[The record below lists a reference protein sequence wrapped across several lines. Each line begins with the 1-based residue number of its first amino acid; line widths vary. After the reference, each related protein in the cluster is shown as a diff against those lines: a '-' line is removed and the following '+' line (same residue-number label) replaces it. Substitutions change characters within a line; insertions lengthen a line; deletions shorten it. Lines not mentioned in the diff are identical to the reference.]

1 MIPPSNLFPTRF
13 SRGGDAD
20 RMIPL
25 STVTSNSEPSG
36 GGDTG
41 GAVTPLSSGSFG
53 GVRGGIGSSSAFG
66 AGTENVNCGV
76 CP

>member
-1 MIPPSNLFPTRF
+1 MIPPSNPFPTRF

-20 RMIPL
+20 RIIPL
-25 STVTSNSEPSG
+25 SAITSNSKPSGGCGTGGTVTSLSG
-36 GGDTG
+36 G
-41 GAVTPLSSGSFG
+41 SFDSE
-53 GVRGGIGSSSAFG
+53 RGGIGPSFAFG